1 MPGET
6 HADPLRPRPVV
17 LCVLDGWGWRED
29 TDHNAIAAADAPNW
43 RRFVA
48 EAPNALIQASA
59 ADVGLPTGQMGNSE
73 VGHMSLG
80 AGRIVRQNL
89 GRVDAGLRDGSL
101 AAKPQ
106 LAAFVSRLQGTGGT
120 CHLMGLI
127 SPGGVH
133 SHQDQIAGLARIIAA
148 AGVPVAI
155 HAFLDGRDTPPRSAR
170 RFLEKFQADIEGLP
184 GPGIVTVTGRYF
196 AMDRDKRWERVAR

>member
-6 HADPLRPRPVV
+6 NADPLRPRPVV

-80 AGRIVRQNL
+80 AGRIVKQNL

-106 LAAFVSRLQGTGGT
+106 LAAFVSRLQ
-120 CHLMGLI
+120 
-127 SPGGVH
+127 
-133 SHQDQIAGLARIIAA
+133 
-148 AGVPVAI
+148 
-155 HAFLDGRDTPPRSAR
+155 
-170 RFLEKFQADIEGLP
+170 
-184 GPGIVTVTGRYF
+184 
-196 AMDRDKRWERVAR
+196 